1 MRALRARV
9 TVWRLMFIDHGLC
22 SYHIEL
28 IGVIKMNNT
37 KKLITVSIIAAFL
50 PSIAH
55 ALPGYATDTSGKV
68 VRNSY
73 NECWHAGFWTPS
85 MAIAECDPSLIK
97 KVAAAEP
104 KLVAA
109 KPEPVPIPT
118 LSPEPQ
124 KPPQKVSFSADAL
137 FAFDKA
143 VLKPEG
149 KQELEGFAKNLSGV
163 SYEAIQ
169 VTGHTDRFGSDKY
182 NQRLSEQRGNAVQEY
197 LVSKDIPAN
206 RITVQG
212 LGETQPTTKPG
223 DCTGRKSQKVIAC
236 LQPDRRVDIEVSGTK

>member
-1 MRALRARV
+1 
-9 TVWRLMFIDHGLC
+9 
-22 SYHIEL
+22 
-28 IGVIKMNNT
+28 MNNT

-50 PSIAH
+50 PSIAN

-104 KLVAA
+104 KPVAA
-109 KPEPVPIPT
+109 NPGPVLVPT
-118 LSPEPQ
+118 LTPEPQ
-124 KPPQKVSFSADAL
+124 KSAQKVSFSADAL

-149 KQELEGFAKNLSGV
+149 KQELDTFANNLSGV

-212 LGETQPTTKPG
+212 LGETQPTTQPG
-223 DCTGRKSQKVIAC
+223 DCTGRKSPKVIAC

>member
-1 MRALRARV
+1 
-9 TVWRLMFIDHGLC
+9 
-22 SYHIEL
+22 
-28 IGVIKMNNT
+28 MNNT

-50 PSIAH
+50 PSIAN

-73 NECWHAGFWTPS
+73 NECWHAGFWTPA
-85 MAIAECDPSLIK
+85 MAIAECDPDLIK
-97 KVAAAEP
+97 KVAVAEP
-104 KLVAA
+104 KPVAEKPAPVLV
-109 KPEPVPIPT
+109 PT
-118 LSPEPQ
+118 LTPEPQ

-149 KQELEGFAKNLSGV
+149 KLELDGFANNLSGV

-223 DCTGRKSQKVIAC
+223 DCTGRKSPKVIAC